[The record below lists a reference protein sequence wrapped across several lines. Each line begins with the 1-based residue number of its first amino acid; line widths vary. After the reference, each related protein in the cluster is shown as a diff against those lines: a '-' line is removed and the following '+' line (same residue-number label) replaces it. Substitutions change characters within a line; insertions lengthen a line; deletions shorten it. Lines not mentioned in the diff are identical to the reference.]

1 MNIGKTIQDLRK
13 KQGLSGVALA
23 KKVGITQTFMSLIE
37 AHNKGVSIATLKKI
51 CKELNISLGG
61 LYLLSLTEDDVPQS
75 NKQMFYAF
83 KPTLERIF
91 IDKDEQD

>member
-13 KQGLSGVALA
+13 KQGLSGVVLA
-23 KKVGITQTFMSLIE
+23 KKVGIT
-37 AHNKGVSIATLKKI
+37 
-51 CKELNISLGG
+51 
-61 LYLLSLTEDDVPQS
+61 QS